1 MSITPEALEAEFSL
15 TTAATRLDFLS
26 RRDNGDTTLNTVRDD
41 EDEDGWA
48 SLKATDTQL
57 DVHESLELL
66 ALGEVVARKAHDSR
80 LVGIRAAL
88 RGGADW
94 DEIARALGVTPR
106 AGLGRLPGRGRAAAR
121 QRRRVGRPRAGRVA
135 PRPLTGASRG
145 GGAGYQRSGWMDRD
159 VAVWQGRQWPH
170 VTMCRGVAGP
180 PHSGHSTG
188 SWPLARASVTSAE
201 RSWWSLA
208 SPRQGHPSWSSAHR
222 PC

>member
-15 TTAATRLDFLS
+15 STAATRLDFLS

-94 DEIARALGVTPR
+94 EEIARALGVSPQQ
-106 AGLGRLPGRGRAAAR
+106 AWDAFLYAVAQQLDSDAAAAAR
-121 QRRRVGRPRAGRVA
+121 ELAGSRPGR
-135 PRPLTGASRG
+135 
-145 GGAGYQRSGWMDRD
+145 
-159 VAVWQGRQWPH
+159 
-170 VTMCRGVAGP
+170 
-180 PHSGHSTG
+180 
-188 SWPLARASVTSAE
+188 
-201 RSWWSLA
+201 
-208 SPRQGHPSWSSAHR
+208 
-222 PC
+222 